1 MKNYFEEFYNRY
13 EELKSDLEK
22 IVGDLS
28 SDKNLIKA
36 ISGYHQLLNN
46 IVMAGLGMGTL
57 YLRMGAVLM
66 IAEKTNKSA
75 DENDISFLKVIAE
88 KLIHKLPADGDWLE
102 IWKKFLEK
110 DKQCKW
116 YEIISKSTQPK
127 IHDAFVSLRNDIAHQ
142 KIVISETSELSEIQ
156 KALKTLDAMTSF
168 RTQFEQSIISIE
180 NNEVY
185 FQYESDKEKLKI
197 SPYVQINK
205 SNEPDEVGVL
215 PYLFQGRYYK
225 GAKFI
230 NPEGTETKEQKDEA
244 VDDTFEKIK
253 NDISRFN
260 GDKSFNFA
268 EKINNYNEWCIGRK
282 EEVNC
287 ILKWINNA
295 ETDKNVL
302 PIFAPA
308 GLGKGALVAK
318 VIENLKEKNIKHLF
332 HYCGSGAA
340 NNLQAI
346 LYGLI
351 IQGGW
356 DKDFNKIINEDKK
369 SIWNVKNLSPKLQN
383 RFARFPT
390 QYTDVIEL
398 FQALLDSTEP
408 EIEPLKEITDKD
420 FDEAFSIRNE
430 QRELNINEQFK
441 DICDLL
447 YKISEHK
454 LHKRTSELLD
464 RIELLLS
471 DKTNLKLKEKN
482 YNRLIEISI
491 NLNKHNFENNLLSYI
506 PKDYSQV
513 SNTDNKIKKE
523 VNSKL
528 VIIIDGLDEAAVAD
542 HSKRISD
549 WFYTYKVDAPNADDI
564 RSKRADKW
572 ISPKHIKWIF
582 TFRYTK
588 DESKKIKQYDYPNEI
603 KAEFNIEENES
614 LQPLKPINITAEELN
629 KALMKD
635 LREKMNENA
644 PTLTDDFII
653 AVLEK
658 GKIKDDKAESL
669 IK

>member
-22 IVGDLS
+22 KVGDLS
-28 SDKNLIKA
+28 SDKNLMKA

-142 KIVISETSELSEIQ
+142 KIIISETSELSEIQ

-168 RTQFEQSIISIE
+168 RTQFQQSIISTE

-185 FQYESDKEKLKI
+185 FQYSSNEDKLKI

-205 SNEPDEVGVL
+205 DKTKEEIGVL
-215 PYLFQGRYYK
+215 PYLFQGRYFK
-225 GAKFI
+225 GSKFI
-230 NPEGTETKEQKDEA
+230 NTEGNETEEEKDDSLDE
-244 VDDTFEKIK
+244 TFDSIK
-253 NDISRFN
+253 REIARFN

-268 EKINNYNEWCIGRK
+268 EKINNYNEWCIGRE
-282 EEVNC
+282 EEVNS

-308 GLGKGALVAK
+308 GLGKGALVAE
-318 VIENLKEKNIKHLF
+318 VIKNLKEKNIKHLF
-332 HYCGSGAA
+332 HFCGSGPA

-346 LYGLI
+346 LYSLI
-351 IQGGW
+351 IQGIEKNYW
-356 DKDFNKIINEDKK
+356 DSQSLPEKFKNKLERLP
-369 SIWNVKNLSPKLQN
+369 S
-383 RFARFPT
+383 

-398 FQALLDSTEP
+398 FQALMLSE
-408 EIEPLKEITDKD
+408 
-420 FDEAFSIRNE
+420 NE
-430 QRELNINEQFK
+430 
-441 DICDLL
+441 
-447 YKISEHK
+447 
-454 LHKRTSELLD
+454 TSENEISKALKNPNPDGRFNAIYNVLKKIIKKNDKYQLD
-464 RIELLLS
+464 ELLNQFYLTAKQLIDSRGDKLPLDYYRYIFDIHFSLTKYGLKS
-471 DKTNLKLKEKN
+471 DFLD
-482 YNRLIEISI
+482 LIP
-491 NLNKHNFENNLLSYI
+491 ENHQKPS
-506 PKDYSQV
+506 
-513 SNTDNKIKKE
+513 KKYLE
-523 VNSKL
+523 PL

-549 WFYTYKVDAPNADDI
+549 WFYTFDDKGE
-564 RSKRADKW
+564 RKEKW
-572 ISPKHIKWIF
+572 ASPEHIKWIL
-582 TFRYTK
+582 TYRQTAK
-588 DESKKIKQYDYPNEI
+588 DNKEGFQFDYH
-603 KAEFNIEENES
+603 EFNTHELSEV
-614 LQPLKPINITAEELN
+614 QPLKGLTEE
-629 KALMKD
+629 
-635 LREKMNENA
+635 
-644 PTLTDDFII
+644 
-653 AVLEK
+653 AVK
-658 GKIKDDKAESL
+658 NGIAESFKKHEPSL
-669 IK
+669 SKEFIDTIIKKGAVK